1 MPLIDYSFLRN
12 ILPKG
17 RFKKQFRHARRSYLR
32 RVRIAVSLFYF
43 GMGFCF
49 ASWASRIP
57 DIKQT
62 LGLSEGEL
70 GTLLFALPMGQLVA
84 MPFSGKTVTRY
95 GSKAVVMAALCFYAV
110 ALCSIGFATTTW
122 QLALAL
128 FFFGLGGNF
137 SNIAVNTQGVYAE
150 ELYGKT
156 IMGSFHGSWS
166 LAGFCGALFGLLMMG
181 LEVDPFEHFLYSGAI
196 VLFLIL
202 FNHSFLVRTKKAN
215 PAELEDAEVRSR
227 FSFPPAPLL
236 WLGLIGFCC
245 MASEGVMFDW
255 SGVYFRK
262 IVKAPGA
269 LAALGYTSF
278 MVMMATGRFL
288 SDFAVARFGR
298 KAVLQVS
305 GCAISI
311 GLLSAVAFPYLVPC
325 VIAFMVVGL
334 GVATVVPS
342 VYSLAGKN
350 GKIPPGEALT
360 AVSSVSFLGFLLGP
374 PFIGYIAEAFGLKW
388 SFAIIGTFGF
398 FITLMVSKLPM
409 FRASQS

>member
-1 MPLIDYSFLRN
+1 MPLLDYSFLRN
-12 ILPKG
+12 VLPKG
-17 RFKKQFRHARRSYLR
+17 RFKKEFRQARQSYLR

-70 GTLLFALPMGQLVA
+70 GTILFSLPVGQLVA
-84 MPFSGKTVTRY
+84 MPFSGRTVTRI
-95 GSKAVVMAALCFYAV
+95 GSKRVILFSLSLY
-110 ALCSIGFATTTW
+110 
-122 QLALAL
+122 ALAL
-128 FFFGLGGNF
+128 TNIGLATSAWMLAFALFLFGMAGNF
-137 SNIAVNTQGVYAE
+137 NNIAVNTQGVYAE

-166 LAGFCGALFGLLMMG
+166 LAGFCGALFGLAMTGFG
-181 LEVDPFEHFLYSGAI
+181 LEPFRHFVLVAGI
-196 VLFLIL
+196 VIIIILANQKYLI
-202 FNHSFLVRTKKAN
+202 RTKKPK
-215 PAELEDAEVRSR
+215 PAEIQAAEVRTPR
-227 FSFPPAPLL
+227 FSLPDKSLL

-255 SGVYFRK
+255 SGVYFK
-262 IVKAPGA
+262 DIVKAPTA
-269 LAALGYTSF
+269 LVSLGYTSF
-278 MVMMATGRFL
+278 MIMMATGRFL
-288 SDFAVARFGR
+288 SDFAVSRFGR
-298 KAVLQVS
+298 KRVLQVS
-305 GCAISI
+305 GVAISV
-311 GLLSAVAFPYLVPC
+311 GLLSAVAFPYLVAC

-350 GKIPPGEALT
+350 GKIPPGQALV

-374 PFIGYIAEAFGLKW
+374 PFIGYIAEMSSLKY
-388 SFAIIGTFGF
+388 SFAIIGSFGF
-398 FITLMVSKLPM
+398 FITILVSRLKM
-409 FRASQS
+409 FQGS

>member
-1 MPLIDYSFLRN
+1 MPLIDYSFLRS

-17 RFKKQFRHARRSYLR
+17 RFKKEFRHARRSYLR
-32 RVRIAVSLFYF
+32 RMRIAVSLFYF

-57 DIKQT
+57 DLKQA
-62 LGLSEGEL
+62 LGLSEGDL
-70 GTLLFALPMGQLVA
+70 GTILFALPMGQLFA
-84 MPFSGKTVTRY
+84 MPFSGKTVTKY
-95 GSKAVVMAALCFYAV
+95 GSRRVIIIGLCCYTV
-110 ALCSIGFATTTW
+110 ALVNIGLSESAW
-122 QLALAL
+122 QLALGL
-128 FFFGLGGNF
+128 FFFGIAGNF

-181 LEVDPFEHFLYSGAI
+181 LEMDPFSHFLCVGGIALFV
-196 VLFLIL
+196 VLF
-202 FNHSFLVRTKKAN
+202 NYPFLVKTKK
-215 PAELEDAEVRSR
+215 PKPKELDEAKSRSR
-227 FSFPPAPLL
+227 LSLPDASLL
-236 WLGLIGFCC
+236 WLGVIGFCC

-255 SGVYFRK
+255 SGVYFK
-262 IVKAPGA
+262 EVVKAPGA
-269 LAALGYTSF
+269 LVSLGYTSF
-278 MVMMATGRFL
+278 MIMMASGRFL
-288 SDFAVARFGR
+288 SDFTVAKFGR
-298 KAVLQVS
+298 KRVLQVS

-311 GLLSAVAFPYLVPC
+311 GLLSAVAFPYLIPC
-325 VIAFMVVGL
+325 MIAFMVVGL

-374 PFIGYIAEAFGLKW
+374 PFIGYIAEVWGLPY

-398 FITLMVSKLPM
+398 FITFLVSRLKVI
-409 FRASQS
+409 RD